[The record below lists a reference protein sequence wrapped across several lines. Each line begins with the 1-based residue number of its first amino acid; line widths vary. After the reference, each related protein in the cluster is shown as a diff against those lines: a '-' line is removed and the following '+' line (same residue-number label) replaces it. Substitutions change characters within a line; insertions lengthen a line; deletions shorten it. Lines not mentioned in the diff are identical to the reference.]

1 MACKHANEESTIL
14 HEQGRIP
21 NNTRYFNA
29 ALRCLL
35 CPLDVQLLAEYS
47 ERHEAVLR
55 APTEQPQKYVVSAMS
70 DGYGGLGNQ
79 LPIMVN
85 GFLLALLTN
94 RTFFI
99 DYPLHEQFFTHT
111 LDLDWSNHEARVGS
125 PDPCFA

>member
-1 MACKHANEESTIL
+1 M
-14 HEQGRIP
+14 
-21 NNTRYFNA
+21 
-29 ALRCLL
+29 
-35 CPLDVQLLAEYS
+35 
-47 ERHEAVLR
+47 LR

-99 DYPLHEQFFTHT
+99 DYPLHTRFFTHS
-111 LDLDWSNHEARVGS
+111 LDLSWANHQA
-125 PDPCFA
+125 